1 MESVLVLFV
10 IILFGWLVVLTYF
23 LYKNNRSFQRLGKLT
38 GGAHAG
44 MSFSGLIEKMYS
56 YEHNNTVLAQ
66 KLELLSQRTRFHLQK
81 VKIVRYNPFADTGGD
96 QSFIMTLLD
105 GAGNGIVVTSLH
117 SRGQT
122 RWYAKNVK
130 EGKGVEHELSKEEQ
144 QALKVLI

>member
-1 MESVLVLFV
+1 MVLF
-10 IILFGWLVVLTYF
+10 IILLFGWLVVLTYL

-38 GGAHAG
+38 GGVHAG
-44 MSFSGLIEKMYS
+44 ISFSGLIEKMYS
-56 YEHNNTVLAQ
+56 YEHNNSVLAQ

-81 VKIVRYNPFADTGGD
+81 VKIIRYNPFADTGGD

-144 QALKVLI
+144 QALKALM